1 MVTPGDTIFIHRRFL
16 LIPFECPPQLLLS
29 HLFPLL
35 ARAESAQYQ
44 KNSYSIALCIRVSS
58 SFFCFILMRCSCC
71 ACCRASSCSLY
82 WFSSASLRILL
93 ARSCSF
99 FNFILSILSA
109 SSSGVSFGCTSV
121 NSEFQRSIPLQYLRL
136 RDD

>member
-1 MVTPGDTIFIHRRFL
+1 
-16 LIPFECPPQLLLS
+16 
-29 HLFPLL
+29 
-35 ARAESAQYQ
+35 
-44 KNSYSIALCIRVSS
+44 
-58 SFFCFILMRCSCC
+58 MRCSCC

-109 SSSGVSFGCTSV
+109 SSSGVSLGCTSV
-121 NSEFQRSIPLQYLRL
+121 NLELYRSIPLQYLRL
-136 RDD
+136 PDDWRTGNRRTFLEQDVQVCCSQEVLLPLL